1 MELFKTFKSKEAL
14 EVSPEQVID
23 IVSHDE
29 ELKKSTQMY
38 RDLMAQGHDEAA
50 LKVKEQTPQVAV
62 SFRMEGGK
70 GKDSCRECRHQVLID
85 FDAKDPDERLTA
97 DELER
102 VKALM
107 RTSYHA
113 RLGYE
118 SISGLGYHIVVPFQ
132 LPEGVTIDM
141 AADPKRAEELYTRAY
156 TRIANQYAVWC
167 GHQMDKECKNVNRM
181 AGLSHD
187 PLAVYRPDARPF
199 RLTREELGIG
209 DDGQL
214 IRMRTPRH
222 AVDKQG
228 NPVSVPLGDHLE
240 RAVRMVEEQG
250 ISFVKGNRHNF
261 VMRVAFILNRRGVSE
276 EEAAQALDDR
286 YLGQMDGRPSDVL
299 RSCYKTAADEFGVWM
314 PRRSLTAVKTEVVAA
329 FLKDKKLQYDVLT
342 QKTRQ
347 QADDGHWHEL
357 KERDENDLYM
367 ECCAESGTNLTEKL
381 FHTVLNSSVVPEV
394 NPLRD
399 YVLTRAAW
407 TPDMPDYIGQAAA
420 MVHMA
425 TPEEDELWRQCFPK
439 WFVAMV
445 AGWTDD
451 AVVNH
456 QVIVLVGRQGIYKST
471 WINRLLPPQL
481 AAYTTDNVD
490 IERLDKDEQLR
501 AAEYGLVNIDELDKL
516 TDRQLN
522 KLKSMI
528 TTSNVDVR
536 APFGRHKEKR
546 VRVATY
552 AASGNKQEFLTDQ
565 TGNRR
570 WLPFHVASID
580 SPFRHVMPYDGM
592 FAQALYL
599 LRNGYNYWFDLDDIR
614 VLEQHVDNFM
624 IPTSEEQLV
633 PIYYSPAQMTDAG
646 AKFLTLA
653 EIAAKISMYG
663 NLKKSP
669 DPRRLGAIMTKL
681 GFEKSR
687 KGHDKRRGYYVREHL
702 QMEIEQMRSPEIF

>member
-1 MELFKTFKSKEAL
+1 M
-14 EVSPEQVID
+14 
-23 IVSHDE
+23 
-29 ELKKSTQMY
+29 
-38 RDLMAQGHDEAA
+38 
-50 LKVKEQTPQVAV
+50 
-62 SFRMEGGK
+62 
-70 GKDSCRECRHQVLID
+70 LID

-250 ISFVKGNRHNF
+250 ISFAKGNRHNF
-261 VMRVAFILNRRGVSE
+261 VM
-276 EEAAQALDDR
+276 
-286 YLGQMDGRPSDVL
+286 
-299 RSCYKTAADEFGVWM
+299 
-314 PRRSLTAVKTEVVAA
+314 
-329 FLKDKKLQYDVLT
+329 
-342 QKTRQ
+342 
-347 QADDGHWHEL
+347 
-357 KERDENDLYM
+357 
-367 ECCAESGTNLTEKL
+367 
-381 FHTVLNSSVVPEV
+381 
-394 NPLRD
+394 
-399 YVLTRAAW
+399 
-407 TPDMPDYIGQAAA
+407 
-420 MVHMA
+420 
-425 TPEEDELWRQCFPK
+425 
-439 WFVAMV
+439 
-445 AGWTDD
+445 
-451 AVVNH
+451 
-456 QVIVLVGRQGIYKST
+456 
-471 WINRLLPPQL
+471 
-481 AAYTTDNVD
+481 
-490 IERLDKDEQLR
+490 
-501 AAEYGLVNIDELDKL
+501 
-516 TDRQLN
+516 
-522 KLKSMI
+522 
-528 TTSNVDVR
+528 
-536 APFGRHKEKR
+536 
-546 VRVATY
+546 RVATY

-614 VLEQHVDNFM
+614 VLEQHVDSFM

-633 PIYYSPAQMTDAG
+633 PIYYSPGQMTDAG

-687 KGHDKRRGYYVREHL
+687 KGHDCRRGYYVYEHT
-702 QMEIEQMRSPEIF
+702 QSEIELIHNPEIF